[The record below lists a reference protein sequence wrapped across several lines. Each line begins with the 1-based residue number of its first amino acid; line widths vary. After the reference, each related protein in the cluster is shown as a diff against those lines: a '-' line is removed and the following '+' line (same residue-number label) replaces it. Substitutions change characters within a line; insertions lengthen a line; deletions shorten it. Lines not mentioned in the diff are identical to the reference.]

1 MFFDRTFC
9 DSRTRTD
16 MAASRLASSF
26 LAPFSQQLSFLN
38 TPRLVLSVLLMLVSV
53 VVSAKPALIPAPPQV
68 SASSYLLIDAD
79 SGEII
84 VEHNSREALP
94 PASLTKMMT
103 AYIVESEIDSG
114 NVNLYDEVPISVKA
128 WRTGGSKMF
137 IKEGTKVVLEDLL
150 KGVIIQSGN
159 DASIALAEYVAGSED
174 AFADV
179 MNQQAIALGMN
190 NTNFENAT
198 GLPSEN
204 HYTTAADLAILAKA
218 IIKDY
223 PEQYAVYAEK
233 YFTYNNIRQPNRNRL
248 LWRDKSVDG
257 LKTGHTEEAGYC
269 LVASAVRDGM
279 RLISVV
285 MGTKSEEAR
294 AKETQKL
301 LNYGFRYYKTHEL
314 YQAGESLMSSRVW
327 GGETEEFQLGLSDKV
342 LVTIPKGQKSELKAK
357 LDIDPVIKAPVQIG
371 QEFGRLVVTLEDEI
385 VVNEALVALNEVPEG
400 GFFKRIWDWIKLF
413 FVGLFA

>member
-1 MFFDRTFC
+1 MIGSFQK
-9 DSRTRTD
+9 
-16 MAASRLASSF
+16 MARALV
-26 LAPFSQQLSFLN
+26 
-38 TPRLVLSVLLMLVSV
+38 VLSGIVLCV
-53 VVSAKPALIPAPPQV
+53 VVGSSTQALAKPALIPAPPQV
-68 SASSYLLIDAD
+68 SASSYLLIDAN
-79 SGEII
+79 SGKVI

-103 AYIVESEIDSG
+103 AYIVESEVASG

-137 IKEGTKVVLEDLL
+137 IKEGTKVLLEDLL
-150 KGVIIQSGN
+150 RGVIIQSGN

-179 MNQQAIALGMN
+179 MNQQAAALGM
-190 NTNFENAT
+190 TTSNFMNAT
-198 GLPSEN
+198 GLPDEN
-204 HYTTAADLAILAKA
+204 HYSTAADLAILAKA
-218 IIKDY
+218 IIQDY

-257 LKTGHTEEAGYC
+257 LKTGHTEEAGFC
-269 LVASAVRDGM
+269 LVASAERDDM

-285 MGTKSEEAR
+285 MGTNSEEAR

-314 YQAGESLMSSRVW
+314 YQPGESLIESKVW
-327 GGETEEFQLGLSDKV
+327 GGATEQFQLGLAEKV
-342 LVTIPKGQKSELKAK
+342 VVTIPRGQKSELDAK
-357 LDIDPVIKAPVQIG
+357 LDLDPVIEAPVQIG
-371 QEFGRLVVTLEDEI
+371 QEFGRLVVKLGDDI
-385 VVNEALVALNEVPEG
+385 IVNERLVALNEVEQG
-400 GFFKRIWDWIKLF
+400 GLFKRIWDWIKLF
-413 FVGLFA
+413 FIGLFA

>member
-1 MFFDRTFC
+1 MIGSFQK
-9 DSRTRTD
+9 
-16 MAASRLASSF
+16 MARALV
-26 LAPFSQQLSFLN
+26 
-38 TPRLVLSVLLMLVSV
+38 VLSGIVLCV
-53 VVSAKPALIPAPPQV
+53 VVGSSTQALAKPALIPAPPQV
-68 SASSYLLIDAD
+68 SASSYLLIDAN
-79 SGEII
+79 SGKVI

-103 AYIVESEIDSG
+103 AYIVESEVASG

-137 IKEGTKVVLEDLL
+137 IKEGTKVLLEDLL
-150 KGVIIQSGN
+150 RGVIIQSGN

-179 MNQQAIALGMN
+179 MNQQAAALGM
-190 NTNFENAT
+190 TTSNFMNAT
-198 GLPSEN
+198 GLPDEN
-204 HYTTAADLAILAKA
+204 HYSTAADLAILAKA
-218 IIKDY
+218 IIQDY

-257 LKTGHTEEAGYC
+257 LKTGHTEEAGFC
-269 LVASAVRDGM
+269 LVASAKRDDM

-285 MGTKSEEAR
+285 MGTNSEEAR

-314 YQAGESLMSSRVW
+314 YQPGESLIESKVW
-327 GGETEEFQLGLSDKV
+327 GGATEQFQLGLAEKV
-342 LVTIPKGQKSELKAK
+342 VVTIPRGQKSELDAK
-357 LDIDPVIKAPVQIG
+357 LDLDPVIEAPVQIG
-371 QEFGRLVVTLEDEI
+371 QEFGRLVVKLGDEI
-385 VVNEALVALNEVPEG
+385 IVNERLVALNEVEQG
-400 GFFKRIWDWIKLF
+400 GLFKRIWDWIKLF
-413 FVGLFA
+413 FIGLFA